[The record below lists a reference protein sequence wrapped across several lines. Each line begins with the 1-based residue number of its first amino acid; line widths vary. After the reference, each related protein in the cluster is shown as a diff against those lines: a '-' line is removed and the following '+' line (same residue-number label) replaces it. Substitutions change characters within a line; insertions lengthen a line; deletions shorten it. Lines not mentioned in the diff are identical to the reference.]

1 MNYQLFQQPYLEPNI
16 SPGRYL
22 QPAGQESPAAAGE
35 FSTSLSSQPLSDSE
49 DEDELPTVP
58 AAIESQ
64 SFEFQPPAP
73 VKTINPTTLAE
84 TSNMTEASFN
94 GFSWD
99 KVVKANTADDSSV
112 SQAMHQEDFH
122 HQEQECQDEWHQ
134 EVPDPSFCSGKFSA
148 RSTSFGG
155 MNNTREENFSDFSK
169 IPSFQGSYVSQCS
182 TNMEESIFR
191 SGFIG
196 QVS

>member
-1 MNYQLFQQPYLEPNI
+1 MLSINKIKGTNRSLDSSLGLLKGDAWTEDLDFETTKENLEPNI
-16 SPGRYL
+16 SLGRYL

-73 VKTINPTTLAE
+73 VQTINPTTLAE

-112 SQAMHQEDFH
+112 SQAMHQEVCVH
-122 HQEQECQDEWHQ
+122 INA
-134 EVPDPSFCSGKFSA
+134 FS
-148 RSTSFGG
+148 
-155 MNNTREENFSDFSK
+155 
-169 IPSFQGSYVSQCS
+169 
-182 TNMEESIFR
+182 
-191 SGFIG
+191 
-196 QVS
+196 